1 MKKFIEKNKAFTL
14 IELLIVIAILA
25 ILVLIAVPRYNNSR
39 VKADRTAHNANVR
52 VLETAGLRYLTE
64 NSLSESGEIDI
75 TQELVAKKYIKEIPK
90 VPKSISK
97 DTYIVKVKN
106 GDIIVTPEIVKDED

>member
-1 MKKFIEKNKAFTL
+1 MGNFIKKSKAFTL

-39 VKADRTAHNANVR
+39 LKADKTAHNANVR

-64 NSLSESGEIDI
+64 NSLTESGEIDI
-75 TQELVAKKYIKEIPK
+75 TEELVSKKYIKEIPK
-90 VPKSISK
+90 VPKSVSK
-97 DTYIVKVKN
+97 GTYTVKVKD
-106 GDIIVTPEIVKDED
+106 GDILVDPPAIKDEE

>member
-1 MKKFIEKNKAFTL
+1 MKKFIKKSRGFTL

-39 VKADRTAHNANVR
+39 LKADKTAHNANVR

-64 NSLSESGEIDI
+64 NSVEEGVEIDI
-75 TQELVAKKYIKEIPK
+75 TSELVSKKYIKELPS

-97 DTYIVKVKN
+97 TKYVVKILN
-106 GDIIVTPEIVKDED
+106 GDIVVTPAMVSDEE